1 METIDAPPQ
10 CVSQGRQLH
19 PGSGA
24 QSWPWGCGGAPH
36 QGGQPR
42 PPPLQR
48 DRNFC
53 RGSLAL
59 RGGDWCHGT
68 PFPHGLVPCSG
79 STEERMK
86 RPFQTRDPSDRKKT
100 FTPAS
105 DEPHKNGSRSAE
117 EQRETSAQP
126 WQKHICQQ
134 DKGLKEGRGHKTSI
148 VHAPPSFV
156 LFWLL
161 GPSSDHQG

>member
-19 PGSGA
+19 PGSGP
-24 QSWPWGCGGAPH
+24 QSWPWCCGGAPH
-36 QGGQPR
+36 QGGQPH

-68 PFPHGLVPCSG
+68 PFPHGLGPCSG
-79 STEERMK
+79 PTEERMK
-86 RPFQTRDPSDRKKT
+86 RPLQAKILQTGRKPSRPLLMSPIKMAPTQLRNRGRLQHNLGRNT
-100 FTPAS
+100 FAS
-105 DEPHKNGSRSAE
+105 RA
-117 EQRETSAQP
+117 R
-126 WQKHICQQ
+126 
-134 DKGLKEGRGHKTSI
+134 
-148 VHAPPSFV
+148 V
-156 LFWLL
+156 
-161 GPSSDHQG
+161 